1 MSPAGP
7 PRARHTAP
15 HRVAVLGF
23 EGVGTFEVALAV
35 QVFAAANDH
44 AGAELYEVAVSGPDG
59 PMVTRTGRATSY
71 ALLPDQPLAWT
82 ESART
87 VVVPAAPRVFAPPPE
102 VAAAMLRARAGG
114 ARIVALC
121 LGTFLVAATGLL
133 DGRQATTH
141 WHWAGQLAAAHP
153 RVRVHPER
161 LFVEDH
167 GIFTSGGG
175 TAALDLLLHLIERD
189 HGSALATEI
198 ARFMVA
204 PIRRDGDQAQRAG
217 WDVPERS
224 RSLVD
229 TLYWAEEHLGDGI
242 TVARLAQHAGM
253 SMRTFARQCRDA
265 LGIPPMEWL
274 HRARVR
280 RAQELLQRTNWTV
293 QRIAE
298 ASGFGSESALRYHFT
313 RLTEMSPGKYRNRFG
328 ATRGR
333 RPATNRVA

>member
-1 MSPAGP
+1 MREVVS
-7 PRARHTAP
+7 AP
-15 HRVAVLGF
+15 DAAHRVAVLSF

-44 AGAELYEVAVSGPDG
+44 AGTELYEVAVAGLTGPT
-59 PMVTRTGRATSY
+59 VTRTGRATGY
-71 ALLPDQPLAWT
+71 ALLPDRTLTWA
-82 ESART
+82 ESAHT
-87 VVVPAAPRVFAPPPE
+87 VIVPAAPRTFDPPPE
-102 VAAAMLRARAGG
+102 VGAAMLRARANG
-114 ARIVALC
+114 ARIVGLC

-133 DGRQATTH
+133 DGHQATTH
-141 WHWAGQLAAAHP
+141 WHWAEQLAAAHP
-153 RVRVHPER
+153 KIRVHPER
-161 LFVEDH
+161 LFVADD

-175 TAALDLLLHLIERD
+175 TAALDLILHLIEHD

-217 WDVPERS
+217 WDVPDPP

-229 TLYWAEEHLGDGI
+229 TLYWAENHLADAR
-242 TVARLAQHAGM
+242 TVAMLAQHAGM
-253 SMRTFARQCRDA
+253 SMRTFARQCRDV

-274 HRARVR
+274 QRARVR
-280 RAQELLQRTNWTV
+280 RARELLQRTTWTV

-313 RLTEMSPGKYRNRFG
+313 RLTELTPGEYRSQFG
-328 ATRGR
+328 TARGR
-333 RPATNRVA
+333 RPATEQVVA